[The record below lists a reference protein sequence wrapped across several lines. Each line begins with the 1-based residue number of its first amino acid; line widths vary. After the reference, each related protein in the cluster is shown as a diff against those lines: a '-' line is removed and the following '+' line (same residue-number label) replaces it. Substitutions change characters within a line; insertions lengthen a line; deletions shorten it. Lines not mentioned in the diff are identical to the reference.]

1 MNLTKGLPEQ
11 IDIKLLD
18 AASETLSEVRRA
30 KTEAKR
36 SLKVKAEK
44 VVVSASSERINLVNL
59 VHNDLVEAG
68 NIEALELVE
77 QEGIT
82 PQVEVTLADE
92 E

>member
-1 MNLTKGLPEQ
+1 M
-11 IDIKLLD
+11 
-18 AASETLSEVRRA
+18 
-30 KTEAKR
+30 
-36 SLKVKAEK
+36 
-44 VVVSASSERINLVNL
+44 SASSERINLVNL
-59 VHNDLVEAG
+59 VRNDLVEAG